1 MVVDSG
7 ATILRLSLNIVPR
20 SVYQTKTVGQEIRAR
35 FYVKEMYSGCEV
47 RQDEGSPGGSTNREV
62 REAGSSLPVGRARA
76 ARGAFVITRLHHGS
90 TVTQP
95 YMPAWRCG
103 RIPQT
108 TR

>member
-1 MVVDSG
+1 MVDSG

-62 REAGSSLPVGRARA
+62 REAGSSLPVGELERPVGLSSSLAYITGALSPSRTCQPGGA
-76 ARGAFVITRLHHGS
+76 AGS
-90 TVTQP
+90 H
-95 YMPAWRCG
+95 R
-103 RIPQT
+103 R
-108 TR
+108 